1 VFRAFGAIAVLC
13 VAIATASCGGN
24 STPSPTPPLNL
35 ISRPVPAGQ
44 GGTLVLPSGTSVV
57 FPPGSLGADVT
68 VSLSQDVAAT
78 PAIPVRGWASAPGT
92 MTVAF
97 SNGVSQPRGVQNPPH
112 IILTLAYDKNAAPQI
127 LLAQAPVI
135 EVSSPG
141 GKVARISA
149 DATFDG
155 AKGLMSAQVS
165 PAQIAG
171 ATKITMYAAVDAGVG
186 TVHYGP
192 RYWYPAQNI
201 WSTTPFAV
209 DPAKRTIVMVHGIFS
224 SVETAFP
231 CEQTLLEAGAYTQ
244 ALGLDYDWTQPP
256 GMEAPLLA
264 SLINALP
271 VSTVDIEAHSYGTV
285 ITLAALPQISK
296 KIGHVVLLGG
306 PLPLHGAPQA
316 DPGYLRDL
324 LLLGVWIAYPSEVH
338 KASKSGMI
346 AALAT
351 NSKAMQAIWSGLQR
365 ISLPPF
371 VQVAG
376 GSPLSEE
383 VNSYPVYALY
393 KILYGATI
401 NDGVV
406 EQQSATQQF
415 AHTMSTTFLSD
426 DHLQLECDDPSII
439 SYVGSLVHP

>member
-1 VFRAFGAIAVLC
+1 MVLGV
-13 VAIATASCGGN
+13 VAATASCGGN
-24 STPSPTPPLNL
+24 STPSPTPPVNL
-35 ISRPVPAGQ
+35 ISQPVPAGQ
-44 GGTLVLPSGTSVV
+44 GATLTLPSGTSVV

-68 VSLSQDVAAT
+68 VSLSQDAAET

-92 MTVAF
+92 MTVGF
-97 SNGVSQPRGVQNPPH
+97 SNGVSQPHGVLNPPH
-112 IILTLAYDKNAAPQI
+112 ITLTLAYDKNAAPRI
-127 LLAQAPVI
+127 LLTQAPVI
-135 EVSSPG
+135 DVTSPG
-141 GKVARISA
+141 GKIARISA
-149 DATFDG
+149 DATFDS
-155 AKGLMSAQVS
+155 AKVLMSAQVS
-165 PAQIAG
+165 PAQIVG
-171 ATKITMYAAVDAGVG
+171 ATKLKMYAAVDGSGVG
-186 TVHYGP
+186 KVQYGP
-192 RYWYPAQNI
+192 RYWYPAQNA
-201 WSTTPFAV
+201 WSTAPFTV

-231 CEQTLLEAGAYTQ
+231 CEQTLLDVGGYTQ

-256 GMEAPLLA
+256 AMEAPLLA

-324 LLLGVWIAYPSEVH
+324 ILLGVWIAYPSEVH

-365 ISLPPF
+365 LSLPPF

-376 GSPLSEE
+376 GSPLPEE

-406 EQQSATQQF
+406 EQKSATQPF

-439 SYVGSLVHP
+439 GYVGSLVHP